1 VSDNEE
7 LDPEIAELLG
17 VQTKEKKREP
27 VITQKAG
34 PGKRIPKTDIRRI
47 NLSHALTVKNPYS
60 KIISETGEY
69 GQRVHEL
76 LSKFLKAVEK
86 DEKSM
91 YRERLIP
98 AYWNMLTVLI
108 DNFFEDLS
116 DEKLA
121 LYRYGLL
128 NSSFI
133 DETQKQ
139 MLLNINESSIPSED
153 IYFIDE
159 WLILVAN
166 GKIKQSAVDETK
178 KTGKNTPTAV
188 KARLERKKGSR
199 EAELANYRQKME
211 QHLLLEKSLHG
222 SISMLIKHETLPGN
236 RGTLIAPY
244 SEEQKRLIPKIQDL
258 LRGLIRS
265 NKDLESTSRT
275 LRSLNEDIGSIEHS
289 SRNLSTFIDTKTVIE
304 EFNCIR
310 QMTKMTVGRQGNHFP
325 FLIKSYMPM
334 SDLDICTKE
343 NLKAAI
349 AEIESI
355 DPGVFIR
362 KYKQEEHRIVPYFI
376 IVPSF
381 GSYGICWEPFERMNK
396 ATSRGRIALPL
407 FPKDLKGTILC
418 ALGDLRWQVAKEKAL
433 HYWMEEGLTGHYYD
447 YAQQNKLKGDLK
459 EAFIQDYILWIR
471 FESQGMQKLHKD
483 VRSIFWRYIPFPQS
497 MKESLKNR
505 GYYYQD
511 LYRKD
516 QNRAMSRGY

>member
-1 VSDNEE
+1 LSDNAE

-17 VQTKEKKREP
+17 VQKEEKKRERS
-27 VITQKAG
+27 ITEKAG

-47 NLSHALTVKNPYS
+47 NLSHVLSVKNLYS
-60 KIISETGEY
+60 KLISETGEY
-69 GQRVHEL
+69 GQRVHEF

-139 MLLNINESSIPSED
+139 ILLNISQSSIPSDD
-153 IYFIDE
+153 IFFVDE

-166 GKIKQSAVDETK
+166 GRIRKSAVDETK
-178 KTGKNTPTAV
+178 KTAKNSPTTV

-222 SISMLIKHETLPGN
+222 SVSMLIKHETLSGN
-236 RGTLIAPY
+236 SGTLIAPY
-244 SEEQKRLIPKIQDL
+244 GEEQKKLIPKIQDL
-258 LRGLIRS
+258 LRRLVRS

-275 LRSLNEDIGSIEHS
+275 LHSLNEDIGSIEHS
-289 SRNLSTFIDTKTVIE
+289 GRDLSTPIDTKAVME
-304 EFNCIR
+304 EFNSIR

-325 FLIKSYMPM
+325 FLIKSYMPK

-376 IVPSF
+376 VVPSY

-407 FPKDLKGTILC
+407 FPKDLKGTLLC

-459 EAFIQDYILWIR
+459 EAFIQDYILWIK

-497 MKESLKNR
+497 IKESLKNR
-505 GYYYQD
+505 GYYYQE

>member
-1 VSDNEE
+1 MSDNEK

-17 VQTKEKKREP
+17 VKTEEKKSEP
-27 VITQKAG
+27 GVAQKVG
-34 PGKRIPKTDIRRI
+34 PGKRIQKSDIRKI
-47 NLSHALTVKNPYS
+47 NMGHVLKEKKLYS
-60 KIISETGEY
+60 KLISETGEY
-69 GQRVHEL
+69 GQRVHDF
-76 LSKFLKAVEK
+76 LSKFSKAVEK

-128 NSSFI
+128 NSGFI
-133 DETQKQ
+133 DDTQKKI
-139 MLLNINESSIPSED
+139 LSNINESSYPSED
-153 IYFIDE
+153 FFFVDE
-159 WLILVAN
+159 WLISVAN

-178 KTGKNTPTAV
+178 KTGKNSPTAV

-199 EAELANYRQKME
+199 EAELASYRQKME
-211 QHLLLEKSLHG
+211 HHLLLEKSLEG
-222 SISMLIKHETLPGN
+222 SVSMLMKHEMLPGKN
-236 RGTLIAPY
+236 GTLIAPY
-244 SEEQKRLIPKIQDL
+244 SEEQKKLIPKLQDL
-258 LRGLIRS
+258 IRSIVRS
-265 NKDLESTSRT
+265 NKDLESTSRN

-289 SRNLSTFIDTKTVIE
+289 GRDLSTLIDTKTIME
-304 EFNCIR
+304 EFNSIR

-325 FLIKSYMPM
+325 FLLKPYMPK

-349 AEIESI
+349 VEIESI

-362 KYKQEEHRIVPYFI
+362 KYKQEDHRIVPFFI
-376 IVPSF
+376 IVPSY

-407 FPKDLKGTILC
+407 FPKDLKATLLY

-459 EAFIQDYILWIR
+459 ETFIQDYILWIK
-471 FESQGMQKLHKD
+471 FESQGMQKLQKD

-497 MKESLKNR
+497 IKESLKNR
-505 GYYYQD
+505 GYYYQE